1 MSGKLILIPTPIHE
15 SLPLEPVA
23 QSMLLETALDEKT
36 IIAVEEHKVGRQR
49 WLKWGLPRECIEHFV
64 LFNEHTS
71 SKEIPELVKKLK
83 AGFNIYLM
91 SDGGLPAFCDPGQK
105 LIESCHKQ
113 GIKVTSTPFP
123 NSIALAVSLSGF
135 PHDTFY
141 FAGFIPLKSP
151 EREASLKRLALSPE
165 MSILMD
171 TPYRLG
177 KILSELQELLPANRE
192 IFLASDLNSPEELLL
207 RGPVQTIINSLKPSE
222 KREFIL
228 LIAPQQR
235 P

>member
-1 MSGKLILIPTPIHE
+1 VSGKLVLVPTPIYE

-23 QSMLLETALDEKT
+23 LGLLQEDALKENT
-36 IIAVEEHKVGRQR
+36 IIAMEEHKVGRQR
-49 WLKWGLPRECIEHFV
+49 WLKWGLPRESIESFL

-71 SKEIPELVKKLK
+71 TKEIPELLKKLK
-83 AGFNIYLM
+83 AGFTVYLM

-105 LIESCHKQ
+105 LIEACHKQ
-113 GIKVTSTPFP
+113 RIKVTSTPFP

-135 PHDTFY
+135 AHDTFY

-151 EREASLKRLALSPE
+151 EREQTLKKLSQSRE

-171 TPYRLG
+171 TPYRLN
-177 KILSELQELLPANRE
+177 KILSELKEHLAPNRE
-192 IFLASDLNSPEELLL
+192 IFLASDLNSPEELLI
-207 RGPVQTIINSLKPSE
+207 RGTIETVMKSLNPSE

-228 LIAPQQR
+228 LLAPLS
-235 P
+235 